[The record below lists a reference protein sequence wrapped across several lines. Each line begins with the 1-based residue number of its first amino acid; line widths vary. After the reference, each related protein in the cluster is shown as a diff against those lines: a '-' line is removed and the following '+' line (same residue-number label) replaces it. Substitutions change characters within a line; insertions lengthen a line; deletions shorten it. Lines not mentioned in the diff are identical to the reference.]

1 MGSPPSHTLVVPP
14 HPVRSSAAH
23 LEVRSGDLE
32 QRGLVPSP
40 RWAPGLGLGAFSV
53 FTDFSRQPHEAGV
66 YPHQHHRPHFTEDTQ
81 RAAKR
86 PTPGQ
91 TAARGRGATD
101 PGSLTPSCTSV
112 APLSS
117 LQRSPWNPV
126 PTPHPSAP
134 EGVPDPQDLTL
145 VAWLLLALHPSN
157 SPPEDELE
165 RNEAPAAAC
174 TVGAKCRVQQGRALG
189 EHA

>member
-1 MGSPPSHTLVVPP
+1 MLPLCSLTSQDNPTRQVRILISAIVPILQQTLKEPQSDPP
-14 HPVRSSAAH
+14 
-23 LEVRSGDLE
+23 
-32 QRGLVPSP
+32 RGKL
-40 RWAPGLGLGAFSV
+40 L
-53 FTDFSRQPHEAGV
+53 QEAEA
-66 YPHQHHRPHFTEDTQ
+66 QL
-81 RAAKR
+81 
-86 PTPGQ
+86 
-91 TAARGRGATD
+91 D

-112 APLSS
+112 VPLSS

-134 EGVPDPQDLTL
+134 EGVPTPQALTL
-145 VAWLLLALHPSN
+145 AAWLLLALHPSN

-174 TVGAKCRVQQGRALG
+174 TVGAKCGVQQRRALG